1 VCSQFQHTLIQAL
14 PALKFES
21 MTENLYRHDDDGDGE
36 GEGEE
41 VIRK

>member
-1 VCSQFQHTLIQAL
+1 
-14 PALKFES
+14 

>member
-1 VCSQFQHTLIQAL
+1 L

-21 MTENLYRHDDDGDGE
+21 MTENLYRHDDDDGE